1 MTEQIVKMTEFR
13 KVVGVRGSVG
23 PASAR
28 SERGLDRGHGVNV
41 GARVNTGHG
50 RAWRLVERA
59 PWLGW

>member
-1 MTEQIVKMTEFR
+1 VKMTESR

-41 GARVNTGHG
+41 GARVNMGHG
-50 RAWRLVERA
+50 RA
-59 PWLGW
+59 